1 MRIDK
6 KKLLILIIL
15 VTLLVSYFIYLNI
28 FGNKIRTKVNN
39 LTPVALTNQPRLE
52 DDFYNSIN
60 YQFLN
65 KSNIEKDEYYWHYIY
80 NVSNKKIDE
89 EKKYIIDDILSK
101 CNSYNENSNYK
112 KICNFYNSY
121 NTSSENTLKNELN
134 KYIELINN
142 SNTIEEYIKNAIN
155 INYNL
160 SIDILVNPK
169 INSEI
174 NGSSK
179 PFFTLDIISYDY
191 KLEFQNNDLNYLYN
205 TLYTDELYSQYLNYL
220 RKYDIAILEKYGYSS
235 DDANLMVNNIEN
247 MYSEIARFSLKSDKY
262 LNNKGYKLYSINEV
276 QKELKHINIY
286 DILSNY
292 SDIYNNNDKIMIAD
306 INQLKSIDN
315 YLVLENLDTLKYYAI
330 MQILTSYAKYINE
343 EFYKIDLKMNDY
355 FNYYLGGQV
364 TNYANESVNKNEY
377 IYASIYNFFQDTI
390 TEEFAKR
397 NFTSNEKE
405 FYKNLINEE
414 IKEFKENISNK
425 EWLSDSTKEK
435 AIEKLDNIKY
445 NIGTPDEFVF
455 VENQYNLESNY
466 MANIITMNQQLK
478 KQENIQLLSGNKM
491 YGIDYLVQNAYYMPL
506 DNSINILLGIIYSYK
521 TALNLDTNNLEKN
534 YYELLG
540 SIGTIIGHEL
550 THSLDSLGSK
560 YDKNG
565 NYINWWTNEDK
576 EKFDK
581 LNLKVIKYY
590 DKYDEFGDKTLGE
603 NIADLGGI
611 KLALQVASEKGAQE
625 DDYKKLFES
634 YAITWCSQSTSYY
647 NAYLLKNDVHSLDKV
662 RVNAVLSSIDKFYEV
677 YNIKPT
683 DKMFVL
689 INDRVS
695 VW

>member
-220 RKYDIAILEKYGYSS
+220 RKYD
-235 DDANLMVNNIEN
+235 
-247 MYSEIARFSLKSDKY
+247 
-262 LNNKGYKLYSINEV
+262 NKVSYNEGI
-276 QKELKHINIY
+276 KELRP
-286 DILSNY
+286 
-292 SDIYNNNDKIMIAD
+292 
-306 INQLKSIDN
+306 
-315 YLVLENLDTLKYYAI
+315 
-330 MQILTSYAKYINE
+330 
-343 EFYKIDLKMNDY
+343 F
-355 FNYYLGGQV
+355 
-364 TNYANESVNKNEY
+364 
-377 IYASIYNFFQDTI
+377 
-390 TEEFAKR
+390 
-397 NFTSNEKE
+397 
-405 FYKNLINEE
+405 
-414 IKEFKENISNK
+414 
-425 EWLSDSTKEK
+425 
-435 AIEKLDNIKY
+435 
-445 NIGTPDEFVF
+445 
-455 VENQYNLESNY
+455 
-466 MANIITMNQQLK
+466 
-478 KQENIQLLSGNKM
+478 
-491 YGIDYLVQNAYYMPL
+491 
-506 DNSINILLGIIYSYK
+506 
-521 TALNLDTNNLEKN
+521 
-534 YYELLG
+534 
-540 SIGTIIGHEL
+540 
-550 THSLDSLGSK
+550 
-560 YDKNG
+560 
-565 NYINWWTNEDK
+565 
-576 EKFDK
+576 
-581 LNLKVIKYY
+581 
-590 DKYDEFGDKTLGE
+590 
-603 NIADLGGI
+603 
-611 KLALQVASEKGAQE
+611 
-625 DDYKKLFES
+625 
-634 YAITWCSQSTSYY
+634 
-647 NAYLLKNDVHSLDKV
+647 
-662 RVNAVLSSIDKFYEV
+662 
-677 YNIKPT
+677 
-683 DKMFVL
+683 
-689 INDRVS
+689 
-695 VW
+695 